1 MHTKNA
7 GFFRA
12 HNYQSVSLEGFSF
25 KNGQKHRQQRPAD
38 TYFLPDHKL
47 DSNPFFFLIATG
59 TVNHLSYT

>member
-38 TYFLPDHKL
+38 TYFLK
-47 DSNPFFFLIATG
+47 
-59 TVNHLSYT
+59 